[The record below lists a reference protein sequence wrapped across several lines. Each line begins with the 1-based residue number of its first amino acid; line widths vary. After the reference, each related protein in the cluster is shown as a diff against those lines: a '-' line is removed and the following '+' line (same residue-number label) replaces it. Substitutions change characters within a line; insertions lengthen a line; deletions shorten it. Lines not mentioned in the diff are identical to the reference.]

1 MALSRV
7 AACAGVGL
15 AAAPWRRRR
24 APSGPLRCE
33 GPRPFVLGR
42 EAFISGREFTDVHTH
57 YAFSEQLGEG
67 GFGKVVL
74 ATHKRTGVRR
84 AIKVIPKRDNA
95 EDVKNEIRALAELDH
110 PHIVKLVECFEDD
123 ARFYLV
129 EGLCDGPD
137 LAGLISSGALP
148 ERDVSIILRGC
159 LKAVAGC
166 HAHGFI
172 HRDIKLENF
181 MVCHGVVQMIDFGLA
196 ARYGPGGELTEV
208 TGTHLYRAPEM
219 FAPRRRLASRGGKA
233 SELPHGYNKPV
244 DIWSMGVVMFALL
257 TGESLFKLGSTPRAV
272 QDRLVDPGYVQDRL
286 RHCQALKACC
296 PEARDLLAQML
307 QHDPR
312 ERITTVAALQHP
324 FILRFSRELLHDAE
338 GTAQLKLDASIFQ
351 KMAAFARMPRLQ
363 QIALQAMAHRTSVQF
378 DKSSVHS
385 LRQTF
390 RFLDSDGD
398 GQISM
403 EELRRLESHG
413 IPLPDNFQE
422 VFEACN
428 LSGSGFVNLNEFI
441 ACCLPPAKLGELCT
455 EAFVILDRNFN
466 GVLDAEDLEL
476 LAKES
481 EHCQAQECEAIIH
494 EAEGAVRGTDGVT
507 GRLTF
512 EEFHR
517 LIRGPEAAV
526 PPRPQVL
533 QTRGTSGFEGGRD
546 E

>member
-324 FILRFSRELLHDAE
+324 FILRFSRELLHHDEHA
-338 GTAQLKLDASIFQ
+338 AQLKLDASIFQ
-351 KMAAFARMPRLQ
+351 KMATFARMPRLR
-363 QIALQAMAHRTSVQF
+363 QIAILAMAHRASEQLDESGELHIV
-378 DKSSVHS
+378 
-385 LRQTF
+385 RQTF
-390 RFLDSDGD
+390 RFLDQDGD

-413 IPLPDNFQE
+413 IPLPDNLQE
-422 VFEACN
+422 MFEACD
-428 LSGSGFVNLNEFI
+428 LCGSGFVNQVEFV
-441 ACCLPPAKLGELCT
+441 ACCLPPAKLSEQLCT
-455 EAFVILDRNFN
+455 EAFMILDRNFS
-466 GVLDAEDLEL
+466 GELDAEDLQL
-476 LAKES
+476 LAKEF
-481 EHCQAQECEAIIH
+481 QVQECKAILH
-494 EAEGAVRGTDGVT
+494 EAEAVVRGTENVT

-517 LIRGPEAAV
+517 FIRGSEATI

-533 QTRGTSGFEGGRD
+533 HT
-546 E
+546 